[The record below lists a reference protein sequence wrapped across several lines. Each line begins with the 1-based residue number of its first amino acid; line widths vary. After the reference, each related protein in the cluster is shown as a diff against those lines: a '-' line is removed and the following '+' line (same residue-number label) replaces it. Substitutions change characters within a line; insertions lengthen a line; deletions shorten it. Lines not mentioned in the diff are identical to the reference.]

1 MAEAAANPAPR
12 ILVLPDDGIDAVVG
26 FIAAA
31 RQTLLVKQ
39 FNLGDGRIVKALL
52 DAHKRGV
59 ALKVMLNPSS
69 QSGERYNDQPF
80 ATLGNAG
87 IPVRWTSPA
96 FSVTHEKSIV
106 VDGVRALIA
115 TFNLTP
121 KNFEASRDYGVIVEE
136 PRLVDEIARGFE
148 ADWTRRSFDPDP
160 SLPLVW
166 GGPTTRKQMA
176 AVIDGAR
183 ETLYVQHAKFVDAT
197 IIERLGLAAR
207 RGIRV
212 LVLCGAQKAIR
223 PTDFA
228 ETMASLRLLI
238 QLGAQVRC
246 QSVLKLHAK
255 MIIADRGLALIGSVN
270 IHRTAFE
277 SRRELSMLLTDK
289 PALARLTG
297 QFEQDWAQSQPYVP
311 PDPLTDVDP
320 AASDAGP

>member
-1 MAEAAANPAPR
+1 MAEAAAIPAPR
-12 ILVLPDDGIDAVVG
+12 ILVLPDDGIDAVIG
-26 FIAAA
+26 FITAA

-69 QSGERYNDQPF
+69 QSGERYNDEVF

-106 VDGVRALIA
+106 ADGTRALIA
-115 TFNLTP
+115 TFNMTP
-121 KNFEASRDYGVIVEE
+121 KNFEASRDYGVILAEA
-136 PRLVDEIARGFE
+136 PLVDEIARGFE
-148 ADWTRRSFDPDP
+148 ADWTRRSFEPDP
-160 SLPLVW
+160 ALPFLW

-207 RGIRV
+207 RGVKV

-228 ETMASLRLLI
+228 DTMASLRLLI

-246 QSVLKLHAK
+246 QSTLKLHAK
-255 MIIADRGLALIGSVN
+255 VIIADRKLALIGSVN

-277 SRRELSMLLTDK
+277 SRRELSMLLTDTA
-289 PALARLTG
+289 ALARLAG

-311 PDPLTDVDP
+311 PDPLTDLDP
-320 AASDAGP
+320 ATADPGP

>member
-1 MAEAAANPAPR
+1 MAEAAAPPQPR
-12 ILVLPDDGIDAVVG
+12 ILVLPDDGIDVVIG

-31 RQTLLVKQ
+31 RETLLVKQ

-52 DAHKRGV
+52 DANKRGV

-69 QSGERYNDQPF
+69 QSGERYNDGVF
-80 ATLGNAG
+80 ATLANAG

-106 VDGVRALIA
+106 ADGNRALIA
-115 TFNLTP
+115 TFNMTP
-121 KNFEASRDYGVIVEE
+121 KNFEASRDYGVILTE
-136 PRLVDEIARGFE
+136 PPLVDEIARGFE

-160 SLPLVW
+160 ALPFLW

-207 RGIRV
+207 RGVKV

-228 ETMASLRLLI
+228 DTMASLRLLI

-246 QSVLKLHAK
+246 QSALKLHAK
-255 MIIADRGLALIGSVN
+255 VIVADRRLALIGSVN

-277 SRRELSMLLTDK
+277 SRRELSMLLTDAT
-289 PALARLTG
+289 ALARLTG
-297 QFEQDWAQSQPYVP
+297 QFEQDWAQSHPYVP
-311 PDPLTDVDP
+311 PDPLTDLDP
-320 AASDAGP
+320 TTADA